1 MINGT
6 LGQTP
11 VVAPA
16 SAGCVYPY
24 SDGIQFE
31 QDVWTPE
38 EEEMEVIKRKILEK
52 LLVRLAPANGTG
64 ISRTTR

>member
-16 SAGCVYPY
+16 PAGCEYPY
-24 SDGIQFE
+24 GEGIRFDE
-31 QDVWTPE
+31 DAWTPE

-52 LLVRLAPANGTG
+52 LLVRLAPGSAART
-64 ISRTTR
+64 SRTAC